1 MAERRRDAAQHQK
14 KAAFLAAFSEVGT
27 VTHAARQVAI
37 DRATHYRWLEAD
49 ADYRLAFADAEDV
62 AIEGMEREARRRA
75 VEGTE
80 KPVYQGGEL
89 VGTIREYSD
98 TLLIFLMKAARPSK
112 YRERVDVT
120 LDIRREIEKLTA
132 DPAEREAAI
141 AEAEA
146 ILAAAKL

>member
-1 MAERRRDAAQHQK
+1 
-14 KAAFLAAFSEVGT
+14 
-27 VTHAARQVAI
+27 VTHAAAEVGV
-37 DRATHYRWLEAD
+37 DRSAHYRWLEDVEYA
-49 ADYRLAFADAEDV
+49 ALFVVAEEQAFDNL
-62 AIEGMEREARRRA
+62 EREARRRA

-98 TLLIFLMKAARPSK
+98 TLLIFLMKGARPSK

-120 LDIRREIEKLTA
+120 LDVKREIERLTS

-141 AEAEA
+141 AEAQR
-146 ILAAAKL
+146 ILSAAKT